1 MKAIV
6 PLLMAAL
13 AVAQYRNDIGYSEQ
27 VGYGEEEASYGE
39 EAAGY
44 GEESE
49 ETEESSGYGSS
60 GEESGYGV
68 TQWESSASSEEYIAK
83 LNADT
88 DGFVTS
94 LAQWVSDSTGVNFAV
109 DSSFT
114 LHTEGQEWSESCG
127 DLSVHSAFKVL
138 ESFIENPKN
147 AKKDIKQ
154 AAPLEWKPSK
164 DCVKKHEYLFLDGG
178 AHAEFKVYCG
188 KEILVEAI
196 AGGGG
201 FYVPLCSGKSEYVG
215 GALAS
220 VEIEHE
226 IEVAGEVHAGKHL
239 KTGLTKDRNHN
250 AFNVLADLKETTQA
264 CANNGTLKV
273 VGVAGGGWTQKYRKD
288 GDIITSV
295 VGYAESFSIIPE
307 NADESQIGGYGYDTE
322 EPTEAP
328 TPVPSSSEPLAEPT
342 PAVTVPEIVGTPEPT
357 EGEPDYGYSEETE
370 SPTTSPV
377 VVDKLVDNNNT
388 NTTTEDVI
396 VAPAPTPAA
405 TVPAEVAT
413 PGPTQVEGDY
423 DETEAP
429 TTTIPVDKL
438 VDNNTTNTTTEDVIV
453 APAPTPAATVP
464 TEVAT
469 PEPTEGEPDY
479 GYGEETDAPT
489 TTIAVD
495 NLIDINT
502 TNTTTTTIDDVI
514 VAPPTPAVT
523 VPEEVA
529 TPEPT
534 EGVADYGYGEETE
547 SPTTAIA
554 VDNLVGTNSTNTTTD
569 DVIVAP
575 APTPAATVPTEVA
588 TPGPTEGESDY
599 GYGEE
604 TEAPTTTIAVDNLV
618 GTNTTNTTAD
628 DVIVAPPTPAVTVP
642 EEVATPGPTQGEVDY
657 EEPTTTVPVD
667 NLVGTNTTNTTIDDV
682 IVAPPTS
689 AVTVPDAT
697 STPEPTEGA
706 VDYGYGEETDVPTTL
721 AVENLVDNN
730 TTNTTTDDVIVSPA
744 PTPAVTVREA
754 ATPAPTQG
762 EADYSDE
769 PTTLAVDNLV
779 DNNTTNTTSGNVI
792 VAPPTPAVSVP
803 DAASTPE
810 PTEGSV
816 DYGYSNETE
825 VPTDAPTT
833 LAVDNLVAT
842 NTTSTT
848 SSDDIALPT
857 PAPSEPK
864 DATTPEPTIV
874 AAGDYGYENVTD
886 APTDNLVDATSTANA
901 TDAIVSPPDAGYGEE
916 TTESGLGEETSEA
929 GYGVDANATNTT
941 EGAIDVTSSLVA
953 LSRRVSKSYLDAGIE
968 CAAMN
973 PSSVCQSKRLASKL
987 HLQLQR
993 ISYASIDM
1001 TSVYNPSSST
1011 GKWSLTFETSAA
1023 SLVMAA
1029 CVILFVAIRTQRRR
1043 AGYVGIPQSS
1053 DVRPAQGGLDWPWYS
1068 GQ

>member
-13 AVAQYRNDIGYSEQ
+13 AVAQYRNDIGYAEQ

-39 EAAGY
+39 EATGY

-49 ETEESSGYGSS
+49 ETEESSGYGAS

-68 TQWESSASSEEYIAK
+68 TQWESSASSEAYIAK

-250 AFNVLADLKETTQA
+250 AFKVLADLKETTQV
-264 CANNGTLKV
+264 CANNGTLNV

-307 NADESQIGGYGYDTE
+307 NADESQIGGYGYGTE
-322 EPTEAP
+322 EPSEAP

-342 PAVTVPEIVGTPEPT
+342 PAVTVPEIVATPEPT
-357 EGEPDYGYSEETE
+357 EGEPDYGYGEETD
-370 SPTTSPV
+370 SPTTTPV
-377 VVDKLVDNNNT
+377 V
-388 NTTTEDVI
+388 
-396 VAPAPTPAA
+396 
-405 TVPAEVAT
+405 
-413 PGPTQVEGDY
+413 
-423 DETEAP
+423 
-429 TTTIPVDKL
+429 VDKL
-438 VDNNTTNTTTEDVIV
+438 VDNNTTNTTTEDVIVAPAHTPAVTVPAEVATPEPTQVEGDYDETEVPTTTIPVDNLVDNNTTNTTTDDVIV

-495 NLIDINT
+495 NLVDNNT
-502 TNTTTTTIDDVI
+502 TNTTNTPIDDVI

-529 TPEPT
+529 IPEPT
-534 EGVADYGYGEETE
+534 EGDA
-547 SPTTAIA
+547 
-554 VDNLVGTNSTNTTTD
+554 
-569 DVIVAP
+569 
-575 APTPAATVPTEVA
+575 
-588 TPGPTEGESDY
+588 DY

-618 GTNTTNTTAD
+618 DTNSTNTTTD
-628 DVIVAPPTPAVTVP
+628 DVIVAPPTPAVTIP

-657 EEPTTTVPVD
+657 EEPTTTLPVD
-667 NLVGTNTTNTTIDDV
+667 NLVDTNTTNTTIDDV
-682 IVAPPTS
+682 IVAPPTP

-721 AVENLVDNN
+721 AVDNLVDNN

-744 PTPAVTVREA
+744 PTPAVTVPEA

-779 DNNTTNTTSGNVI
+779 DNNTTNTTSGDVI

-810 PTEGSV
+810 PTEGSS

-833 LAVDNLVAT
+833 LAVDNLVDT
-842 NTTSTT
+842 NTTNPTST
-848 SSDDIALPT
+848 DDIALPT
-857 PAPSEPK
+857 PAPSEPE
-864 DATTPEPTIV
+864 DATTPEPTT

-886 APTDNLVDATSTANA
+886 APTDNLVDANSTANA
-901 TDAIVSPPDAGYGEE
+901 TDAIVSLPDAGYGEE
-916 TTESGLGEETSEA
+916 TTESGYSEETSDA

-1029 CVILFVAIRTQRRR
+1029 CVILFVTIRTQRRR

-1053 DVRPAQGGLDWPWYS
+1053 DARPAQAGLNWPWYS
-1068 GQ
+1068 GH